1 MSFQRRLQRRAL
13 HLIDHPWQHL
23 VILSVP
29 EKYRRIIIR
38 DKICHTGAV
47 IVPSI
52 VAGIH
57 KRLIRDLYL

>member
-1 MSFQRRLQRRAL
+1 MGFQRRLQRRAL

-23 VILSVP
+23 VILPVP

-38 DKICHTGAV
+38 DKIRYAGTI
-47 IVPSI
+47 IVPPI